1 MAVVAAGI
9 FMWHERTDE
18 LSAARLYPDT
28 ATTAAVSNGLQE
40 HVGVLQGKRNLRGR
54 EELVG
59 QRQMYSYRLRKTDA
73 PSLRLRRVRAC
84 VARCGGG
91 MVG

>member
-28 ATTAAVSNGLQE
+28 AATTAVSNGLQE

-73 PSLRLRRVRAC
+73 PSRVWRCRRR
-84 VARCGGG
+84 RRDG
-91 MVG
+91 